1 MPGMEPMDPES
12 VFCPNLECVA
22 RGQRGR
28 GNITTHS
35 EKEKRYECQVCH
47 KTFSATTGSIFYRL
61 RTDPVT
67 VMQVIT
73 LLAHG
78 CPLQAIV
85 VAFSF
90 DERTV
95 KDWWRRAGEHCRA
108 VHGHVVG
115 ESELDLGQVQA
126 DEIKVKTQ
134 AGTLW
139 LAMAMMVSTRL
150 WLGAVVSNRRDLNL
164 IRALIARVRAVAL
177 YRPLLIAVDGL
188 ASYVTALQQAF
199 RSPLPRYGQ
208 TGRAKLRAWSEVAI
222 VQVVKQRQE
231 GRLTI
236 DRRIVQGTQAMVAH
250 LVEVSQGRGGINTAY
265 IERLNATFR
274 QRLASLARR
283 TRALVRQP
291 QTLQLGVYVL
301 GCMYNLCTYH
311 HSLRQPFYLA
321 KGGQRWLR
329 RTPAIAAGLTDHC
342 WTVEEL
348 FNHRVPPAPWTP
360 PKRRGRRSKE
370 TLALMQRWCH

>member
-1 MPGMEPMDPES
+1 MNPED
-12 VFCPNLECVA
+12 VFCPNLDCVA
-22 RGQRGR
+22 RGRRGR
-28 GNITTHS
+28 GNIKVHG
-35 EKEKRYECQVCH
+35 EQEKRYICEVCD

-61 RTDPVT
+61 HTDPVT
-67 VMQVIT
+67 VMLVIT
-73 LLAHG
+73 LLANG

-85 VAFSF
+85 VAFGL
-90 DERTV
+90 DERTI
-95 KDWWRRAGEHCRA
+95 KDWWRRAGEHCQG
-108 VHGHVVG
+108 VHERVVG
-115 ESELDLGQVQA
+115 QSQLDLEQVQA

-150 WLGAVVSNRRDLNL
+150 WLGAVVSQHRDLNL
-164 IRALIARVRAVAL
+164 IRALAACVRAVAL
-177 YRPLLIAVDGL
+177 CRPLLVAVDGL
-188 ASYVTALQQAF
+188 ASYVTAFQQAF
-199 RSPLPRYGQ
+199 RSALPRYGQ
-208 TGRAKLRAWSEVAI
+208 VGRAKLRAWSEVAI
-222 VQVVKQRQE
+222 VQVVKQRQA

-236 DRRIVQGTQAMVAH
+236 DRRIVQGTQAMVAR

-291 QTLQLGVYVL
+291 ETLQLGVYVL

-311 HSLRQPFYLA
+311 DSLRQPFYLA

-348 FNHRVPPAPWTP
+348 FNFRVPPAPWTP
-360 PKRRGRRSKE
+360 PKRRGPKSKE
-370 TLALMQRWCH
+370 TLALIKRWCQ

>member
-1 MPGMEPMDPES
+1 MNPES
-12 VFCPNLECVA
+12 VFCPNLECMA

-28 GNITTHS
+28 GNITIHS
-35 EKEKRYECQVCH
+35 QKEKRYECQVCH
-47 KTFSATTGSIFYRL
+47 KTFSVTTGSIFYRL

-67 VMQVIT
+67 VMLVIT

-85 VAFSF
+85 AAFRF

-95 KDWWRRAGEHCRA
+95 KDWWRRAGEHCQA
-108 VHGHVVG
+108 VHEHIVG
-115 ESELDLGQVQA
+115 QSALDLEQVQA

-134 AGTLW
+134 RGTLW

-150 WLGAVVSNRRDLNL
+150 WLGGVVSQQRDWSL
-164 IRALIARVRAVAL
+164 IRALVAQVRAVAL
-177 YRPLLIAVDGL
+177 CRTLLVAVDGL
-188 ASYVTALQQAF
+188 ASYVTAFQHAF
-199 RSPLPRYGQ
+199 RSPVPRFGQ
-208 TGRAKLRAWSEVAI
+208 RGRPKLRAWSELAL
-222 VQVVKQRQE
+222 VQVVKQRRQGHMNIE
-231 GRLTI
+231 
-236 DRRIVQGTQAMVAH
+236 RRIVQGTQAMVTR
-250 LVEVSQGRGGINTAY
+250 LIELSQGRGGINTAY

-283 TRALVRQP
+283 TRALARQP
-291 QTLQLGVYVL
+291 ETLHLGMYVI

-311 HSLRQPFYLA
+311 DSLRHPFYLTPR
-321 KGGQRWLR
+321 GRRWLR
-329 RTPAIAAGLTDHC
+329 RTPAIAAGLADHC

-348 FNHRVPPAPWTP
+348 FNFRVPPAPWTP

-370 TLALMQRWCH
+370 TLALMKRWCQ

>member
-1 MPGMEPMDPES
+1 MEPMNPES

-28 GNITTHS
+28 GNITIHS
-35 EKEKRYECQVCH
+35 QKEKRYECQVCH
-47 KTFSATTGSIFYRL
+47 TTFSATRGSIFYRL

-67 VMQVIT
+67 VMLVIT
-73 LLAHG
+73 LLAYG

-85 VAFSF
+85 AAFRF

-95 KDWWRRAGEHCRA
+95 KEWWRRAGEHCQA
-108 VHGHVVG
+108 VHEHIVG
-115 ESELDLGQVQA
+115 QSELDLEQVQA

-134 AGTLW
+134 MGTLW

-150 WLGAVVSNRRDLNL
+150 WLGGVVSQHRDLSL
-164 IRALIARVRAVAL
+164 IRALVAQVRAVAL
-177 YRPLLIAVDGL
+177 CRPLLVAVDGL
-188 ASYVTALQQAF
+188 ASYVTAFQQAF
-199 RSPLPRYGQ
+199 RSPVPRF
-208 TGRAKLRAWSEVAI
+208 GRMGRRKLRAWSELAL
-222 VQVVKQRQE
+222 VQVVKQRRQGHMNIE
-231 GRLTI
+231 
-236 DRRIVQGTQAMVAH
+236 RRIVQGTQAMVTR
-250 LVEVSQGRGGINTAY
+250 LIELSQGHGGINTAY

-291 QTLQLGVYVL
+291 ETLHLGMYVI
-301 GCMYNLCTYH
+301 GCMYNFCTYH
-311 HSLRQPFYLA
+311 HSLRHPFYLA
-321 KGGQRWLR
+321 PKGRRWLR

-348 FNHRVPPAPWTP
+348 FNFRVPPAPWTP

-370 TLALMQRWCH
+370 TLDLMKRWCQ

>member
-1 MPGMEPMDPES
+1 MNPEA
-12 VFCPNLECVA
+12 VFCPNWECVA

-28 GNITTHS
+28 GNIKVHS
-35 EKEKRYECQVCH
+35 EQEHRYMCEACG
-47 KTFSATTGSIFYRL
+47 KTFSASTGSIFYRL
-61 RTDPVT
+61 RTDSMT
-67 VMQVIT
+67 VMLVIT

-85 VAFSF
+85 KAFGF

-95 KDWWRRAGEHCRA
+95 KDWWRRAGEHCQG
-108 VHGHVVG
+108 VHEHVVG
-115 ESELDLGQVQA
+115 QSKLDLEQVQA

-150 WLGAVVSNRRDLNL
+150 WLGAAVSQRRDMNL
-164 IRALIARVRAVAL
+164 IKALVAQVRAVAL
-177 YRPLLIAVDGL
+177 YRPLLVAVDGL
-188 ASYVTALQQAF
+188 ASYVKAFQQAF
-199 RSPLPRYGQ
+199 RSPVPRFRQ
-208 TGRAKLRAWSEVAI
+208 KGRCKLRAWRDLAI

-236 DRRIVQGTQAMVAH
+236 ERRMVQGTQALVAR
-250 LVEVSQGRGGINTAY
+250 LVEASQGGGGINTAY

-291 QTLQLGVYVL
+291 ETLQLGAYVL

-311 HSLRQPFYLA
+311 ESLRQPFYLA
-321 KGGQRWLR
+321 KGGRRWLR

-342 WTVEEL
+342 WTVKEL
-348 FNHRVPPAPWTP
+348 FNFRVPPERWTP
-360 PKRRGRRSKE
+360 PKRRGRRSNE
-370 TLALMQRWCH
+370 TLALMEQWCE

>member
-1 MPGMEPMDPES
+1 
-12 VFCPNLECVA
+12 
-22 RGQRGR
+22 
-28 GNITTHS
+28 
-35 EKEKRYECQVCH
+35 VCD

-61 RTDPVT
+61 HTDPVT
-67 VMQVIT
+67 VMLVIT
-73 LLAHG
+73 LLANG

-85 VAFSF
+85 VAFGL

-95 KDWWRRAGEHCRA
+95 KDWWGRAGEHCQG
-108 VHGHVVG
+108 VHERVVG
-115 ESELDLGQVQA
+115 QSQLDLEQVQA

-139 LAMAMMVSTRL
+139 LAMAMMVSSRL
-150 WLGAVVSNRRDLNL
+150 WLGAVVSQHRDLNL
-164 IRALIARVRAVAL
+164 IRALAACVRAVAL
-177 YRPLLIAVDGL
+177 YRPLLVAVDGL
-188 ASYVTALQQAF
+188 ASYVTAFRQAF
-199 RSPLPRYGQ
+199 RSALPRYGQ
-208 TGRAKLRAWSEVAI
+208 VGRAKLRAWSEVAI
-222 VQVVKQRQE
+222 VQVVKQRQA

-236 DRRIVQGTQAMVAH
+236 ERRIVQGTRAMVAR

-291 QTLQLGVYVL
+291 ETLQLGVYVL

-311 HSLRQPFYLA
+311 DSLRQPFYLA

-329 RTPAIAAGLTDHC
+329 RTPATPAL
-342 WTVEEL
+342 
-348 FNHRVPPAPWTP
+348 HRRCKCCGWFD
-360 PKRRGRRSKE
+360 
-370 TLALMQRWCH
+370 

>member
-1 MPGMEPMDPES
+1 MDPES
-12 VFCPNLECVA
+12 VFCPNLGCVA

-28 GNITTHS
+28 GNITIHS
-35 EKEKRYECQVCH
+35 QKEKRYECQVCH

-67 VMQVIT
+67 VMLVIA

-85 VAFSF
+85 VAFSI

-95 KDWWRRAGEHCRA
+95 KDWWRRAGEHCQA
-108 VHGHVVG
+108 VHEQVVG
-115 ESELDLGQVQA
+115 QSELDLEQVQA

-164 IRALIARVRAVAL
+164 IRALVARVRAVAL
-177 YRPLLIAVDGL
+177 CRPLLIAVDGL
-188 ASYVTALQQAF
+188 ASYVTAFQQAC

-208 TGRAKLRAWSEVAI
+208 TGRSKLRAWSEVAI
-222 VQVVKQRQE
+222 VQVVKQRQK

-236 DRRIVQGTQAMVAH
+236 DRRIVQGTQAIVAC

-291 QTLQLGVYVL
+291 ETLQLGVYVL

-329 RTPAIAAGLTDHC
+329 RTPAIAAGLTNHC

-348 FNHRVPPAPWTP
+348 FNYRVPPAPWTP
-360 PKRRGRRSKE
+360 PKRRGRRSNE
-370 TLALMQRWCH
+370 TLALMQRWCQ

>member
-1 MPGMEPMDPES
+1 MEPMNPES

-28 GNITTHS
+28 GNITIHS
-35 EKEKRYECQVCH
+35 QKEKRYECQVCH
-47 KTFSATTGSIFYRL
+47 RTFSATTGSIFYHL
-61 RTDPVT
+61 RTDSVT
-67 VMQVIT
+67 VMLVIT

-85 VAFSF
+85 AAFGF

-95 KDWWRRAGEHCRA
+95 KDWWRRAGEHCQA
-108 VHGHVVG
+108 VHEHVVG
-115 ESELDLGQVQA
+115 QSALDLEQVQA

-134 AGTLW
+134 RGTLW

-150 WLGAVVSNRRDLNL
+150 WLGGVVSQHRDLNL
-164 IRALIARVRAVAL
+164 IRALVAQVRAVAL
-177 YRPLLIAVDGL
+177 CRPLLVAVDGL
-188 ASYVTALQQAF
+188 ASYVTAFEQAF
-199 RSPLPRYGQ
+199 RSPVPRLGQ
-208 TGRAKLRAWSEVAI
+208 VGRRKLRAWSELAL
-222 VQVVKQRQE
+222 VQVVKQRRKGPLSIE
-231 GRLTI
+231 
-236 DRRIVQGTQAMVAH
+236 RRIVQGTAAMVTR
-250 LVEVSQGRGGINTAY
+250 LVELSQGRGGINTAY

-291 QTLQLGVYVL
+291 QTLHLGMYVIGCVY
-301 GCMYNLCTYH
+301 NFCTYH
-311 HSLRQPFYLA
+311 DSLRQPFYLA
-321 KGGQRWLR
+321 PRRQRWLR

-348 FNHRVPPAPWTP
+348 FNFRVPPPPWTP
-360 PKRRGRRSKE
+360 PQRRGRRSKE
-370 TLALMQRWCH
+370 TLALMKRWCQ

>member
-1 MPGMEPMDPES
+1 MEPMNPES

-28 GNITTHS
+28 GNITIHS
-35 EKEKRYECQVCH
+35 QKEKRYECQICH
-47 KTFSATTGSIFYRL
+47 TTFSATRGSIFYRL

-67 VMQVIT
+67 VMLVVT
-73 LLAHG
+73 LLAYG

-85 VAFSF
+85 AAFRF

-95 KDWWRRAGEHCRA
+95 KEWWRRAGEHCQA
-108 VHGHVVG
+108 VHEHIVG
-115 ESELDLGQVQA
+115 QSELDLGQVQA

-134 AGTLW
+134 MGTLW

-150 WLGAVVSNRRDLNL
+150 WLGGVVSQHRDLSL
-164 IRALIARVRAVAL
+164 IRALVAQVRAVAL
-177 YRPLLIAVDGL
+177 CRPLLVAVDGL
-188 ASYVTALQQAF
+188 VSYVTAFQQAF
-199 RSPLPRYGQ
+199 RSPVPRFGQ
-208 TGRAKLRAWSEVAI
+208 VGRRKLRAWSELAL
-222 VQVVKQRQE
+222 VQVVKQRHK
-231 GRLTI
+231 GHMTI
-236 DRRIVQGTQAMVAH
+236 ERRIVQGTQAMVTR
-250 LVEVSQGRGGINTAY
+250 LIELSQGHGGINTAY

-291 QTLQLGVYVL
+291 ETLHLGMYVI

-311 HSLRQPFYLA
+311 HSLRHPFYLA
-321 KGGQRWLR
+321 PKGRRWLR

-348 FNHRVPPAPWTP
+348 FNFRVPPAPWTP

-370 TLALMQRWCH
+370 TLDLMKRWCQ